1 MSRVGCHFHILVMVK
16 EKLRDWVR
24 PVREVS
30 ASHQFSSLL
39 ASCGHRAAHKLRPKA
54 VCQGVFVEF
63 LGAGRWVSKD
73 VAVTDHWQEA
83 QLSVSVNN
91 SAHSSFNSTDE
102 LLRETLLARWREG
115 PDVFESGLVLSW
127 LIVLFKLKEKVM
139 ALVKSCMCLLHKV
152 PHLQKS
158 RFVV

>member
-1 MSRVGCHFHILVMVK
+1 M
-16 EKLRDWVR
+16 
-24 PVREVS
+24 
-30 ASHQFSSLL
+30 
-39 ASCGHRAAHKLRPKA
+39 
-54 VCQGVFVEF
+54 
-63 LGAGRWVSKD
+63 
-73 VAVTDHWQEA
+73 
-83 QLSVSVNN
+83 SVNN

-115 PDVFESGLVLSW
+115 PDVFESGLVLGW